1 VRALICGGVWILTG
15 LEKLIFKRKKL
26 VFGMIKNAFN
36 KIVWKLLP
44 GCRDITALVSRSL
57 ENDLSWREK
66 LVMKTHLYTCI
77 ACQRYLSQLK
87 FMSEVISRQEEKLEK
102 GNAAAPRLSSDAAER
117 LKTALKSSKM
127 LILFVLVS
135 CY

>member
-1 VRALICGGVWILTG
+1 M
-15 LEKLIFKRKKL
+15 
-26 VFGMIKNAFN
+26 FGIIKNGFN
-36 KIVWKLLP
+36 KIVWRVLP
-44 GCRDITALVSRSL
+44 GCKDITALVSRSL
-57 ENDLSWREK
+57 ENDLSWRER

-87 FMSEVISRQEEKLEK
+87 FMSEVIAKQDEKLAK
-102 GNAAAPRLSSDAAER
+102 GDAAAPRLGADAAER
-117 LKTALKSSKM
+117 LKNALKSSKM